1 MKRPRCLAP
10 LRRVKS
16 RRPWVTTQEGFV
28 MLSFRSSCTFGVCV
42 AALAAEAASPASAR
56 FPSQPRLPVVR
67 AARPHH
73 GWVSSHLMQVAS
85 TIGLLYVADSN
96 NGVID
101 IYRPKKSSM
110 LLGQLVPPGGAMV
123 NGLADDAAGNV
134 YVSVQSPPSTAA
146 VIVYPLGKTQPSA
159 EYTAGLLFPFGMA
172 VGPDGT
178 LFVADLA
185 YGIVEYPPGQMT
197 PSQTLSGNNLT
208 TVAVDKANDVFTLAG
223 GGVGGEVTEFPD
235 NSPSGEPFLTAP
247 HQPFGMAIVRLGGFL
262 LTGAANDAGFV
273 DYYPPGFQFPTKQY
287 PVGLIPNAV
296 ALNKLENTMYVAG
309 FGVSGNGGVLEEVGF
324 PGGRALFTLS
334 DNAAIYVGVAVY
346 PPAAFAK

>member
-1 MKRPRCLAP
+1 M
-10 LRRVKS
+10 LR
-16 RRPWVTTQEGFV
+16 
-28 MLSFRSSCTFGVCV
+28 FRSSCTFSVCV
-42 AALAAEAASPASAR
+42 AVLVAGAAAPASAR
-56 FPSQPRLPVVR
+56 FPWQPRLPVVR

-73 GWVSSHLMQVAS
+73 TWFSSQFMQVAS

-101 IYRPKKSSM
+101 IYRPKKSST
-110 LLGQLVPPGGAMV
+110 LLGQIVPPGGALI
-123 NGLADDAAGNV
+123 NGVADDSAGNV
-134 YVSVQSPPSTAA
+134 YVSTLLLPSASA
-146 VIVYPLGKTQPSA
+146 VLVYPLGKTQPSGA
-159 EYTAGLLFPFGMA
+159 YSAGLLLPAGSA

-208 TVAVDKANDVFTLAG
+208 TVGVDKANDVFTLAG

-247 HQPFGMAIVRLGGFL
+247 HQPYGMAIVRLGGFL

-296 ALNKLENTMYVAG
+296 ALNRLENTMYVAG

-324 PGGRALFTLS
+324 PGGKALFTIS
-334 DNAAIYVGVAVY
+334 DNGDYVGVAVY
-346 PPAAFAK
+346 PPAPFAK